1 MEAVEGRN
9 VSITA
14 GTKFDLPLLV
24 KAPSHVD
31 WSFTFSRESAGTD
44 INFGVQLKGA
54 PSAHG
59 PSDVEVVAPTRLAD
73 PEDGA
78 PQKGSFDVDAGMCQF
93 TWDNTHS
100 WWTAKTVSYK
110 IKIRAND
117 AADGAAGEAT
127 AAPEAAAVGA
137 AGAGAGDDSAPAEEG
152 AAAAGAQAAAAAAA
166 PAAPA
171 AAPAAP
177 AAAPAAPAAPAPR
190 TKRN

>member
-73 PEDGA
+73 GA
-78 PQKGSFDVDAGMCQF
+78 PGLRAVRRRSGGAWRLAATIGRGRLMRGGRRRRILHTGISRRGVINGGRGARGGGRDGGGMHPLG
-93 TWDNTHS
+93 T
-100 WWTAKTVSYK
+100 
-110 IKIRAND
+110 
-117 AADGAAGEAT
+117 
-127 AAPEAAAVGA
+127 
-137 AGAGAGDDSAPAEEG
+137 
-152 AAAAGAQAAAAAAA
+152 
-166 PAAPA
+166 
-171 AAPAAP
+171 
-177 AAAPAAPAAPAPR
+177 
-190 TKRN
+190 